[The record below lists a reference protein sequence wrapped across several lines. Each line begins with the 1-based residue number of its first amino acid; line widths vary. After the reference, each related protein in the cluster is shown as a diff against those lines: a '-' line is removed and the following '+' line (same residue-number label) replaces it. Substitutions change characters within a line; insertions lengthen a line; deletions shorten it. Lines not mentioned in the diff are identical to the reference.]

1 VQKLFAQLQKYPQEV
16 VPAMDPILKD
26 LMLELADEDQQVGM
40 DAMQGDQGDEE
51 IADIMG
57 KVYKV
62 RPFGLTA
69 VNMRDLNPSGMT
81 FKSSKFLLLS

>member
-1 VQKLFAQLQKYPQEV
+1 
-16 VPAMDPILKD
+16 
-26 LMLELADEDQQVGM
+26 
-40 DAMQGDQGDEE
+40 MQGDQGDEE

-69 VNMRDLNPSGMT
+69 VNMRDLNPSGM
-81 FKSSKFLLLS
+81 LS